1 MSQKKLT
8 DKKVLEQATEM
19 FAVLCLMSIENGL
32 IKNAK
37 KHRYVTK
44 QERNS
49 NLCDWLVK
57 LADSLL
63 GVRMTLWRLYKLQDE
78 AEKEFKNL

>member
-1 MSQKKLT
+1 MSQSKK
-8 DKKVLEQATEM
+8 E
-19 FAVLCLMSIENGL
+19 IERIN
-32 IKNAK
+32 
-37 KHRYVTK
+37 
-44 QERNS
+44 
-49 NLCDWLVK
+49 NLCDWLFK